1 MQSQCNNDKSN
12 DAAILNGRSRQT
24 TIFHNIANDIY
35 GTFRGGM
42 VISRAF
48 CIIRVKRAKMCAT
61 LECRPRGKGREK
73 ERTREIEIKKKR
85 EREGKGRVAARH
97 PIFWS
102 HFTKSRSYFTI
113 PLVARTMRLRAV
125 FHFSPLLLFS
135 FPLLRSLVPSKF
147 VFTRRATNSHDLGNE
162 SPFSRT
168 RLFFHFIPF
177 FPFLFSLPKNHALKR
192 GHLSAI

>member
-1 MQSQCNNDKSN
+1 MISLIN

-35 GTFRGGM
+35 GTFRDRM

-85 EREGKGRVAARH
+85 EREREKGALQRDTLYFGLILLKADRISRFHSSRGQCACV
-97 PIFWS
+97 PFSISLPFYFS
-102 HFTKSRSYFTI
+102 HFLSSA
-113 PLVARTMRLRAV
+113 L
-125 FHFSPLLLFS
+125 S
-135 FPLLRSLVPSKF
+135 FLP
-147 VFTRRATNSHDLGNE
+147 NS
-162 SPFSRT
+162 FSRDARPT
-168 RLFFHFIPF
+168 RTT
-177 FPFLFSLPKNHALKR
+177 
-192 GHLSAI
+192 